1 MPLSTRHCIANQL
14 LSPISTGAV
23 IFDGP
28 VGVCIVW
35 KSQSVTIVP
44 HPARQCRPKV
54 TDSKQ
59 TIFTPSVAQ
68 KFSPSV
74 SVAPLPTD
82 IAQLPPKNVFL
93 PPPRLENNFTPVL
106 VSESA
111 GWVYRYHRKA
121 KADHAGAHGSLYL
134 NLSIET
140 CKFRFVKEYRQFDCL
155 TQGQLP
161 QVETNAPRQPY
172 NDFKQIPQLCH
183 IPFIIK

>member
-1 MPLSTRHCIANQL
+1 MERAANTHLAGVRVPLSTRQCIANQL

-44 HPARQCRPKV
+44 HPARQSRPKV
-54 TDSKQ
+54 TDSKH

-93 PPPRLENNFTPVL
+93 PPCLENNFTPVL

-111 GWVYRYHRKA
+111 GWVNRYHRKA

-140 CKFRFVKEYRQFDCL
+140 REFGL
-155 TQGQLP
+155 
-161 QVETNAPRQPY
+161 
-172 NDFKQIPQLCH
+172 I
-183 IPFIIK
+183 